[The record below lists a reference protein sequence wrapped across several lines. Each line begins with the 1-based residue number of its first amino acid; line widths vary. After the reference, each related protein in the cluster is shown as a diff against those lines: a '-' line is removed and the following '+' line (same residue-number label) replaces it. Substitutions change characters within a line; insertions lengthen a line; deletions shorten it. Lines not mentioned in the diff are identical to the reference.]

1 MASISSLLYLK
12 LLIRGVSG
20 IPMNVSLWMS
30 ASWIG
35 NCSIFG
41 RVTTCSWLHE
51 KPTILQAK
59 PLSASRS
66 WETAIASAGKSHENP
81 RLQWLWRKQT
91 LLDLH
96 ELGCFSSTTRPDMH
110 DTWKN
115 GRKWRKKK
123 YIYIY
128 YIYKFQILM
137 NIQYLGQISTNL
149 QVLFSSPKEWE
160 STQEETK
167 PCASP
172 MDPWLLIQ
180 KLSRLTGSW
189 FGLGLN
195 AQAGA
200 FALGDPPW
208 DHI

>member
-1 MASISSLLYLK
+1 MSPQHKQLGVTSFQTVILSLHWECTQIADQSTTIRTWKMASISSLLYLK

-115 GRKWRKKK
+115 GRKWRKKNI
-123 YIYIY
+123 YNIYIY
-128 YIYKFQILM
+128 TLYI
-137 NIQYLGQISTNL
+137 QISNTHEYSISGPNL
-149 QVLFSSPKEWE
+149 NKSA
-160 STQEETK
+160 ST
-167 PCASP
+167 
-172 MDPWLLIQ
+172 L
-180 KLSRLTGSW
+180 
-189 FGLGLN
+189 
-195 AQAGA
+195 
-200 FALGDPPW
+200 
-208 DHI
+208 